1 MSRDLVI
8 APTPTSAKQCVPP
21 RSAPV
26 LSRSSTANTRARN
39 SANDSANSFARFP
52 ERHRVSH
59 AQVQSCGSSSAFA
72 LIANR
77 STSVLS
83 RITAKTVEP
92 EPDIRAAPTSGC
104 LSNHIF
110 SCAKK
115 TNFSQTGRSRSFTK
129 LCWVNCWAP
138 YETSGISRESRHRE
152 YAHCVGTPNSGFSNK
167 TDNGSHNLVRLTN
180 LPRPLHI
187 VADRKMRNGTY
198 ALNIS

>member
-8 APTPTSAKQCVPP
+8 APTPTSAKQCVQP

-26 LSRSSTANTRARN
+26 SSRSSTANTRAHN
-39 SANDSANSFARFP
+39 SVNDSANSFARFP

-59 AQVQSCGSSSAFA
+59 AHVHSSGSSSAFA
-72 LIANR
+72 RIANR

-92 EPDIRAAPTSGC
+92 EPDISAAPTSGC

-115 TNFSQTGRSRSFTK
+115 TNFSKTGRSRSSTK
-129 LCWVNCWAP
+129 LCWVNCWEP
-138 YETSGISRESRHRE
+138 YETPGISRESRHRE

-167 TDNGSHNLVRLTN
+167 TDNCSRNLVGVTRLREQ
-180 LPRPLHI
+180 LSVL
-187 VADRKMRNGTY
+187 
-198 ALNIS
+198 